1 MFRLLRSKIATPVLI
16 VFLVWL
22 GLLALN
28 VNIRHERLQM
38 SLGDLERKIKS
49 TERSNAYM
57 AQYGDY
63 LKSEAF
69 LEKQA
74 RLRLNYKAP
83 DERVAFVYRAGSG
96 ETPVPQPA
104 SLPAQAGGD
113 SKTAPFWEKWWGYLI
128 EKLRD

>member
-1 MFRLLRSKIATPVLI
+1 MFGLLRSKITTPVLI
-16 VFLVWL
+16 IFLVWISL
-22 GLLALN
+22 MALN
-28 VNIRHERLQM
+28 VNVQRERLQM

-49 TERSNAYM
+49 TERSNAYI

-74 RLRLNYKAP
+74 RLKLNYKAP
-83 DERVAFVYRAGSG
+83 DEQVAFVYRAGSG

-104 SLPAQAGGD
+104 GD
-113 SKTAPFWEKWWGYLI
+113 PKTEPFWEKWWEYLAG
-128 EKLRD
+128 KLRD